1 VEEEALAADE
11 TLAADEV
18 PAEERLEQP
27 AAAEPASVGDEPGTE
42 TDTES

>member
-1 VEEEALAADE
+1 
-11 TLAADEV
+11 V

-27 AAAEPASVGDEPGTE
+27 AAAGPASVGDEPGTE